1 MNNLK
6 RLSISRPRIGLDL
19 HVIDGIFQGS
29 RTHCLELFSRV
40 VAATPE
46 CDFIAVAADPEK
58 VLEANQGFNS
68 PNVTL
73 VRMPPA
79 AAAIRLL
86 WQLPQL
92 ARRYAMDLLHSQYIA
107 PPFSPCPSAV
117 TVHDILFES
126 HPEYFDKLFV
136 LRSRLLVSQSIRKSV
151 EVFTVSDF
159 SRRQIS
165 ETFPINMSKVHT
177 IRNGVDGKRFF
188 PGWHGQDVVEKY
200 GLESGDYF
208 LTVGRLEPRKNHA
221 NLLRAWAKLA
231 RPRPKLVVVGQPH
244 FGYQEIFAQRQALD
258 LSEDVSIL
266 ENISDA
272 ELPAFYR
279 HAKAFIFSSWAE
291 GFGMPVLEAMAS
303 GIPVICSKT
312 TALTEICGD
321 AAVLVPPENVQRFS
335 EVIHELDQDPD
346 KRQVLAR
353 RGLSRAKEF
362 GWESSSQIV
371 REVYLGYF
379 GLAKQAA

>member
-1 MNNLK
+1 
-6 RLSISRPRIGLDL
+6 
-19 HVIDGIFQGS
+19 
-29 RTHCLELFSRV
+29 
-40 VAATPE
+40 
-46 CDFIAVAADPEK
+46 
-58 VLEANQGFNS
+58 
-68 PNVTL
+68 
-73 VRMPPA
+73 
-79 AAAIRLL
+79 
-86 WQLPQL
+86 
-92 ARRYAMDLLHSQYIA
+92 LLHSQYIA

-177 IRNGVDGKRFF
+177 IHNGVDGKRFF
-188 PGWHGQDVVEKY
+188 PGKQGQEVMKKY

-231 RPRPKLVVVGQPH
+231 KPRPKLVVVGQPH

-279 HAKAFIFSSWAE
+279 NAKAFIFSSWAE

-321 AAVLVPPENVQRFS
+321 AALLVPPENVQQFS
-335 EVIHELDQDPD
+335 EAIHELDQDPD
-346 KRQVLAR
+346 KRQVLAC